1 MANLYIHLL
10 VALFLGS
17 CWLCRLILLKSPL
30 EDVGCFC
37 LPNEFVSTFGLIR
50 ISFKG
55 LVERSLW
62 TNDIFDGRDAFA
74 ADTSQLPMES
84 TSPGVL
90 STRCSSRYS
99 LSATGDSESDDELEL
114 LISYRTLFDITG
126 RFVHIGLMSEDA
138 LLALDNSTTYQKNIR
153 S

>member
-1 MANLYIHLL
+1 
-10 VALFLGS
+10 
-17 CWLCRLILLKSPL
+17 
-30 EDVGCFC
+30 
-37 LPNEFVSTFGLIR
+37 
-50 ISFKG
+50 
-55 LVERSLW
+55 
-62 TNDIFDGRDAFA
+62 
-74 ADTSQLPMES
+74 MES
-84 TSPGVL
+84 PSPGVL

-126 RFVHIGLMSEDA
+126 RSVQIGLMTEDA

>member
-1 MANLYIHLL
+1 MAKLYIHLL

-37 LPNEFVSTFGLIR
+37 LPNDFVSTFGLIW
-50 ISFKG
+50 ISFNG

-62 TNDIFDGRDAFA
+62 TDDVFDGRDAFA
-74 ADTSQLPMES
+74 TDTSQLRLES
-84 TSPGVL
+84 PSPGVL

-99 LSATGDSESDDELEL
+99 RSATGDSGSDELEL

-126 RFVHIGLMSEDA
+126 RSVQIGLMAEET
-138 LLALDNSTTYQKNIR
+138 LLALDNSTTCQKNIR
-153 S
+153 N